1 MKNSWIRRAG
11 GWRMLPLALGLAL
24 GLAACGGG
32 GGSDTTSAPT
42 PVAAAATDS
51 SGAISAF
58 GSVFVNGHR
67 FNTDHARL
75 IDDDTGAVTPG
86 VSGLEVGV
94 VVDVKK
100 DAAGT
105 EDAPIAS
112 ELHVHPLARGFV
124 DAADA
129 TAGTLTVMGQS
140 VQLTSATTFSDH
152 RACLAATT
160 SPCTAIANLSA
171 VVPSTGT
178 GTATTAGSYVTVHGY
193 LFSTAPG
200 SANIVATL
208 VSVGDAPTGT
218 GIANFKAEG
227 VVTVGTA
234 TLTIGALKLDLSKA
248 NCFAPGKTACSS
260 AFTSGEVVSAGAAT
274 APASPATTLVA
285 DFARVA
291 ARLPVETAGATV
303 EVEGAVASTS
313 TATFV
318 VRGITIDT
326 SGLAAGTALP
336 AAGDIVRVVGTI
348 ASNGKSVTA
357 TSVTIVHAANAVTVG
372 LEGDAGSVSAGTTG
386 TFTLSVLG
394 QSITVNAQTR
404 LADMSVRGWDHKD
417 PVANPF
423 NITTFQTYL
432 AASASKHVVVKSEA
446 DATGALFARSLAIVP
461 ASSEV
466 SVAGVVDST
475 PAVVNSTA
483 TGTPTTFSVH
493 GIAVKADPAAI
504 TSSPSRR
511 FKGGQSVAPGDY
523 VVAVGT
529 LNGAVVTVGPTIG
542 FNNVVVD
549 VGPLNSSHRDRGMF

>member
-11 GWRMLPLALGLAL
+11 LWRMLPLSLGLAL

-32 GGSDTTSAPT
+32 GGSDATVAPA
-42 PVAAAATDS
+42 PVVAAATDS
-51 SGAISAF
+51 SGAITAF

-67 FNTDHARL
+67 FNTDHVRL
-75 IDDDTGAVTPG
+75 IDDDTGAVTAG
-86 VSGLEVGV
+86 VSGLEVGM

-100 DAAGT
+100 DAT
-105 EDAPIAS
+105 STDAAPVAS
-112 ELHVHPLARGFV
+112 ELHVHPLARGYV

-129 TAGTLTVMGQS
+129 TAATLTVMGQS
-140 VQLTSATTFSDH
+140 VQLTTATTFSDH
-152 RACLAATT
+152 RACLAAT
-160 SPCTAIANLSA
+160 SPCTAIANLSG

-178 GTATTAGSYVTVHGY
+178 GTATTAGTYVTVHGY

-208 VSVGDAPTGT
+208 VSVSDAPTGP

-234 TLTIGALKLDLSKA
+234 TMTIGALKLDLSKA
-248 NCFAPGKTACSS
+248 NCFTTIKTACAS
-260 AFTSGEVVSAGAAT
+260 AFTTGEVVSAGAAVS
-274 APASPATTLVA
+274 PALPATTLVA
-285 DFARVA
+285 DFARLA
-291 ARLPVETAGATV
+291 ARLPVETAGASV
-303 EVEGAVASTS
+303 EVEGAVASTTTS
-313 TATFV
+313 TFV

-336 AAGDIVRVVGTI
+336 ATGDVVRVVGTI
-348 ASNGKSVTA
+348 SSDGKSVAA
-357 TSVTIVHAANAVTVG
+357 TSVTIVHAANAVSVG
-372 LEGDAGSVSAGTTG
+372 LEGDAGSVSAGTTTG

-394 QSITVNAQTR
+394 QTITVNAQTR
-404 LADMSVRGWDHKD
+404 LADMSVRGWDRKD

-432 AASASKHVVVKSEA
+432 AASVSKHVVVKSEA

-466 SVAGVVDST
+466 SVAGVVDAT
-475 PAVVNSTA
+475 PAVVNSSA

-504 TSSPSRR
+504 TSSPSMR
-511 FKGGQSVAPGDY
+511 FKGPQSVAAGDY

-542 FNNVVVD
+542 AHNVVVD
-549 VGPLNSSHRDRGMF
+549 IGPLHSHRDRGMF